1 MLRTI
6 FAILYA
12 IIFLVIGSPLLL
24 VEAIIEKKDKP
35 RADLS
40 SLRIVQHALRCVY
53 KICGVKP
60 TVIGLDRIPKD
71 EPVLYV
77 CNHQSYFDI
86 IVGYSLCPGLTG
98 YVAKDDLEK
107 VPLLRAWM
115 RRLYCLFMNRDDA
128 RAGLK
133 TILEAIETVKKGVS
147 ICIFPEGTRGD
158 GKTLGEFH
166 AGSLKIAEKTGCPI
180 IPMAISNTHAVL
192 LDHPP
197 AVKPTHV
204 VIEYGEPI
212 NTKDMSR
219 EEKKNLTAL
228 VKNSIQEML
237 DKNQSLI

>member
-1 MLRTI
+1 MIRTI
-6 FAILYA
+6 LAILYA

-24 VEAIIEKKDKP
+24 IEKMLEKKNKEK
-35 RADLS
+35 ADIS

-60 TVIGLDRIPKD
+60 TVIGLERIPKD

-86 IVGYSLCPGLTG
+86 IVSYAFCPGLTG

-180 IPMAISNTHAVL
+180 IPVAISNTHAVL

-204 VIEYGEPI
+204 VLEYGEPI
-212 NTKDMSR
+212 STRDLTR
-219 EEKKNLTAL
+219 EEKKAL
-228 VKNSIQEML
+228 ASNVKNTIQEML
-237 DKNQSLI
+237 DRNQSLI

>member
-1 MLRTI
+1 MFRTL

-12 IIFLVIGSPLLL
+12 IIFLIIGSPMLLI
-24 VEAIIEKKDKP
+24 ESAKEKKNKEK
-35 RADLS
+35 ADLS
-40 SLRIVQHALRCVY
+40 SLRIVQRALRCVY
-53 KICGVKP
+53 RICGVRP
-60 TVIGLDRIPKD
+60 TVIGMDRIPKD

-98 YVAKDDLEK
+98 YIAKDDLEK
-107 VPLLRAWM
+107 VPFLRTWM
-115 RRLYCLFMNRDDA
+115 RRLYCLFMNRNDA

-133 TILEAIETVKKGVS
+133 TILEAIEYVKKGVS

-180 IPMAISNTHAVL
+180 IPVAISNTHAVF

-197 AVKPTHV
+197 FAKPTHV
-204 VIEYGEPI
+204 IFEYGEPI
-212 NTKDMSR
+212 RTNGMTR
-219 EEKKNLTAL
+219 EDKKNLSAT
-228 VKNSIQEML
+228 VKAAIQEML
-237 DKNQSLI
+237 DRNQELI